1 MMRTALSVAGFDPT
15 SGAGITADIKVF
27 RSLKVH
33 GVGIVSSI
41 TSQNTLGLQHAEP
54 LSRYSFRRQ
63 MDSLLEDISPHA
75 AKTGMLYD
83 KRIIRSICSE
93 VDSGRIRNLVVD
105 PVILSSTG
113 KSLIK
118 KDALAVL
125 ISELIPRSYVI
136 TPNISEAAHITGTV
150 IKGVDDMYHAAEIFV
165 RLGAKNVVIKGGH
178 LKKKA
183 IDVFYDGNKFKDFKS
198 DKIKG
203 WFHGTGCVLSAAI
216 TAYIATGKEVQD
228 SVKSAKAYTKRAI
241 ERSYKA
247 GRGMRLLMT

>member
-1 MMRTALSVAGFDPT
+1 M
-15 SGAGITADIKVF
+15 F

-41 TSQNTLGLQHAEP
+41 TAQNTLGLQHVDQI
-54 LSRYSFRRQ
+54 SRSAFKKQ
-63 MDSLLEDISPHA
+63 MNSLLEDISPHA
-75 AKTGMLYD
+75 SKTGMLYD

-113 KSLIK
+113 KTLIK
-118 KDALAVL
+118 KDALGTLVN
-125 ISELIPRSYVI
+125 ELIPRSYI
-136 TPNISEAAHITGTV
+136 TTPNISEAAHITGIT
-150 IKGVDDMYHAAEIFV
+150 IKGVDEMYRAAEMFV
-165 RLGAKNVVIKGGH
+165 KLGAKNVVIKGGH

-183 IDVFYDGNKFKDFKS
+183 IDVYFDGKKFKEFKS

-216 TAYIATGKEVQD
+216 TAYIASGREVQD
-228 SVKSAKAYTKRAI
+228 SVKSAKTFTKRSI

-247 GRGMRLLMT
+247 GHGMRLLGI